1 MKKSLL
7 MMAVALTAMSA
18 SAQLYVTGGDVT
30 GAPAAWTPST
40 PLEVQAVNGE
50 YTFEAKGEFKISL
63 AKGEWT
69 DFNNAAYVLDG
80 GWTTNET
87 TATANLKQGN
97 ANITP
102 AKPAVAITYVV
113 KDDLSTITAQL
124 PTGPVTIDFYV
135 TGAFANWQAA
145 PADYKMTSKGN
156 NVYSFT
162 ATNGLPLG
170 SATEGAGFKITD
182 GSSWYG
188 CDGTAA
194 LNTTLNASTAAQAN
208 FEVEVPAGSEIT
220 FTYVEGGQ
228 STVYINSN
236 GGVTPPRPVDA
247 PAQLY
252 VVGSLAGSM
261 WDPATAVLMTKN
273 DNVFTATN
281 IELIGDANFSFLT
294 AQSWDEA
301 RYGGLVDNEEVT
313 FDGDVATVAI
323 VSGSNAIKA
332 APGIYNMTLTFAAE
346 GNTLKLEKA
355 GEIVV
360 VEDLVLAG
368 DFNGWAENDPAFK
381 MTKDGNTYTYSM
393 DAIEANTAFKVKTA
407 EDGWV
412 TSWGAEGDPS
422 WTEAQP
428 VAVVPNVPM
437 NAWPGSGCNFLVEN
451 ALTNVVITFVKS
463 DDASVASTLTV
474 QGQSAIETVEAAATE
489 APAQYYNL
497 QGIRVLAPEAG
508 QLYIVNRAGKVSKEI
523 AR

>member
-30 GAPAAWTPST
+30 GAPAAWAPST
-40 PLEVQAVNGE
+40 PLEVQAANGE

-69 DFNNAAYVLDG
+69 DFNNAAYTLAG
-80 GWTTNET
+80 GWTANET
-87 TATANLKQGN
+87 TATANLKQGEV
-97 ANITP
+97 NITP
-102 AKPAVAITYVV
+102 AKAGVAITYVV

-124 PTGPVTIDFYV
+124 PTGPVTLDFYV
-135 TGAFANWQAA
+135 TGAFADWQAA

-170 SATEGAGFKITD
+170 SATAGAGFKITD

-194 LNTTLNASTAAQAN
+194 LNTTLNASTSAQAN

-236 GGVTPPRPVDA
+236 GVTPPDPVRVPD
-247 PAQLY
+247 QLY
-252 VVGSLAGSM
+252 VVGALAGSM

-281 IELIGDANFSFLT
+281 IELVGDANFSFLT

-301 RYGGLVDNEEVT
+301 RYGGLVDNEDVT

-323 VSGSNAIKA
+323 VSGANAIKA
-332 APGIYNMTLTFAAE
+332 VPGLYNMTLTFAAE

-381 MTKDGNTYTYSM
+381 MTKDGNTYTYRM
-393 DAIEANTAFKVKTA
+393 DVIAAETQFKVKTA
-407 EDGWV
+407 EAEWK

-428 VAVVPNVPM
+428 VAVVPNVAM

-463 DDASVASTLTV
+463 DDAAVASTLTV

>member
-50 YTFEAKGEFKISL
+50 YTFEAKGGFKISL
-63 AKGEWT
+63 AKGEWN
-69 DFNNAAYVLDG
+69 DFNGAAYTLDG

-87 TATANLKQGN
+87 TATANLKQGD
-97 ANITP
+97 ADITP
-102 AKPAVAITYVV
+102 AKAGVAITYVV

-124 PTGPVTIDFYV
+124 PTGPVTLDFYV
-135 TGAFANWQAA
+135 TGAFADWQAA

-170 SATEGAGFKITD
+170 SATAGAGFKITD

-194 LNTTLNASTAAQAN
+194 LNTTLNASTSAQAN

-236 GGVTPPRPVDA
+236 GVTPPRPVDA

-281 IELIGDANFSFLT
+281 IELVGDANFSFLT

-301 RYGGLVDNEEVT
+301 RYGGLVDNEEAT

-323 VSGSNAIKA
+323 VSGANAIKA
-332 APGIYNMTLTFAAE
+332 VPGIYNMTLTFTAD

-368 DFNGWAENDPAFK
+368 DFNEWADNDPAFK
-381 MTKDGNTYTYSM
+381 MTKDGNTYTYRM
-393 DAIEANTAFKVKTA
+393 DAIAANTAFKVKTA
-407 EDGWV
+407 EAEWK

-428 VAVVPNVPM
+428 VAVILNVAM

-451 ALTNVVITFVKS
+451 ALTNVVITFVRS

-489 APAQYYNL
+489 AAAQYYNL

>member
-30 GAPAAWTPST
+30 GAPAAWAPST
-40 PLEVQAVNGE
+40 PLEVQAANGE

-69 DFNNAAYVLDG
+69 DFNNAAYTLAG
-80 GWTTNET
+80 GWTANET
-87 TATANLKQGN
+87 TATANLKQGEV
-97 ANITP
+97 NITP
-102 AKPAVAITYVV
+102 AKAGVAITYVV

-124 PTGPVTIDFYV
+124 PTGPVTLDFYV
-135 TGAFANWQAA
+135 TGAFADWQAA

-170 SATEGAGFKITD
+170 SATAGAGFKITD

-194 LNTTLNASTAAQAN
+194 LNTTLNASTSAQAN

-236 GGVTPPRPVDA
+236 GVTPPRPVDA

-281 IELIGDANFSFLT
+281 IELVGDANFSFLT

-301 RYGGLVDNEEVT
+301 SYGGLVDNEDVT

-323 VSGSNAIKA
+323 VSGANAIKA
-332 APGIYNMTLTFAAE
+332 VPGLYNMTLTFAAE

-368 DFNGWAENDPAFK
+368 DFNEWADNDPAFK
-381 MTKDGNTYTYSM
+381 MTKDGNTYTYRM
-393 DAIEANTAFKVKTA
+393 DAIAAETQFKVKTA
-407 EDGWV
+407 EAEWK

-428 VAVVPNVPM
+428 VAVVPNVAM

-463 DDASVASTLTV
+463 DDAAVASTLTV

>member
-30 GAPAAWTPST
+30 GAPAAWAPST
-40 PLEVQAVNGE
+40 PLEVQAANGE

-69 DFNNAAYVLDG
+69 DFNNAAYTLAG
-80 GWTTNET
+80 GWTANET
-87 TATANLKQGN
+87 TATANLKQGEV
-97 ANITP
+97 NITP
-102 AKPAVAITYVV
+102 AKAGVAITYVV

-124 PTGPVTIDFYV
+124 PTGPVTLDFYV
-135 TGAFANWQAA
+135 TGAFADWQAA

-170 SATEGAGFKITD
+170 SATAGAGFKITD

-194 LNTTLNASTAAQAN
+194 LNTTLNASTSAQAN

-236 GGVTPPRPVDA
+236 GVTPPRPVDA

-281 IELIGDANFSFLT
+281 IELVGDANFSFLT

-301 RYGGLVDNEEVT
+301 RYGGLVDNEDVT

-323 VSGSNAIKA
+323 VSGANAIKA
-332 APGIYNMTLTFAAE
+332 VPGLYNMTLTFAAE

-368 DFNGWAENDPAFK
+368 DFNEWADNDPAFK
-381 MTKDGNTYTYSM
+381 MTKDGNTYTYRM
-393 DAIEANTAFKVKTA
+393 DAIAAETQFKVKTA
-407 EDGWV
+407 EAEWK

-428 VAVVPNVPM
+428 VAVVPNVAM

-463 DDASVASTLTV
+463 DDAAVASTLTV

>member
-30 GAPAAWTPST
+30 GAPAAWAPST

-50 YTFEAKGEFKISL
+50 YTFEAKGGFKISL
-63 AKGEWT
+63 AKGEWA
-69 DFNNAAYVLDG
+69 DFNGAAYMLDG

-87 TATANLKQGN
+87 TATANLKQGD
-97 ANITP
+97 ADITP
-102 AKPAVAITYVV
+102 AKAGVAITYVV

-124 PTGPVTIDFYV
+124 PTGPVTLDFYV
-135 TGAFANWQAA
+135 TGAFADWQAA

-170 SATEGAGFKITD
+170 SATAGAGFKITD

-194 LNTTLNASTAAQAN
+194 LNTTLNASTSAQAN

-236 GGVTPPRPVDA
+236 GVTPPRPVDA

-261 WDPATAVLMTKN
+261 WDSATAVLMTKN

-281 IELIGDANFSFLT
+281 IELVGDANFSFLT

-301 RYGGLVDNEEVT
+301 RYGGLVDNEDVT

-323 VSGSNAIKA
+323 VSGANAIKA
-332 APGIYNMTLTFAAE
+332 VPGLYNMTLTFAAE

-368 DFNGWAENDPAFK
+368 DFNEWADNDPAFK
-381 MTKDGNTYTYSM
+381 MTKDGNTYTYRM
-393 DAIEANTAFKVKTA
+393 DAIAAETQFKVKTA
-407 EDGWV
+407 EAEWK

-428 VAVVPNVPM
+428 VAVVPNVAM

-463 DDASVASTLTV
+463 DDAAVASTLTV

>member
-1 MKKSLL
+1 M
-7 MMAVALTAMSA
+7 TE
-18 SAQLYVTGGDVT
+18 GGR
-30 GAPAAWTPST
+30 
-40 PLEVQAVNGE
+40 Q
-50 YTFEAKGEFKISL
+50 
-63 AKGEWT
+63 
-69 DFNNAAYVLDG
+69 
-80 GWTTNET
+80 NET
-87 TATANLKQGN
+87 TATANLKQGD
-97 ANITP
+97 ADITP
-102 AKPAVAITYVV
+102 AKAGVAITYVV

-124 PTGPVTIDFYV
+124 PTGPVTLDFYV
-135 TGAFANWQAA
+135 TGAFADWQAA

-170 SATEGAGFKITD
+170 SATAGAGFKITD

-194 LNTTLNASTAAQAN
+194 LNTTLNASTSAQAN

-236 GGVTPPRPVDA
+236 GVTPPDPVRVPD
-247 PAQLY
+247 QLY
-252 VVGSLAGSM
+252 VVGALAGSM

-281 IELIGDANFSFLT
+281 IELVGDANFSFLT

-301 RYGGLVDNEEVT
+301 RYGGLVDNEDVT

-323 VSGSNAIKA
+323 VSGANAIKA
-332 APGIYNMTLTFAAE
+332 VPGLYNMTLTFAAE

-381 MTKDGNTYTYSM
+381 MTKDGNTYTYRM
-393 DAIEANTAFKVKTA
+393 DVIAAETQFKVKTA
-407 EDGWV
+407 EAEWK

-428 VAVVPNVPM
+428 VAVVPNVAM

-463 DDASVASTLTV
+463 DDAAVASTLTV

>member
-1 MKKSLL
+1 MTL
-7 MMAVALTAMSA
+7 
-18 SAQLYVTGGDVT
+18 
-30 GAPAAWTPST
+30 
-40 PLEVQAVNGE
+40 
-50 YTFEAKGEFKISL
+50 
-63 AKGEWT
+63 
-69 DFNNAAYVLDG
+69 
-80 GWTTNET
+80 
-87 TATANLKQGN
+87 
-97 ANITP
+97 
-102 AKPAVAITYVV
+102 
-113 KDDLSTITAQL
+113 
-124 PTGPVTIDFYV
+124 DFYV
-135 TGAFANWQAA
+135 TGAFADWQAA

-170 SATEGAGFKITD
+170 SATAGAGFKITD

-194 LNTTLNASTAAQAN
+194 LNTTLNASTSAQAN

-236 GGVTPPRPVDA
+236 GVTPPRPVDA

-281 IELIGDANFSFLT
+281 IELVGDANFSFLT

-301 RYGGLVDNEEVT
+301 RYGGLVDNEDVT

-323 VSGSNAIKA
+323 VSGANAIKA
-332 APGIYNMTLTFAAE
+332 VPGLYNMTLTFAAE

-368 DFNGWAENDPAFK
+368 DFNEWADNDPAFK
-381 MTKDGNTYTYSM
+381 MTKDGNTYTYRM
-393 DAIEANTAFKVKTA
+393 DAIAAETQFKVKTA
-407 EDGWV
+407 EAEWK

-428 VAVVPNVPM
+428 VAVVPNVAM

-463 DDASVASTLTV
+463 DDAAVASTLTV

>member
-1 MKKSLL
+1 
-7 MMAVALTAMSA
+7 MSA

-50 YTFEAKGEFKISL
+50 YTFEAKGGFKISL

-69 DFNNAAYVLDG
+69 DFNNAAYTLDG

-87 TATANLKQGN
+87 TATANLKQGDGD
-97 ANITP
+97 ITP

-194 LNTTLNASTAAQAN
+194 LNTTLNASTSAQAN

-236 GGVTPPRPVDA
+236 GVTPPRPVDA

-281 IELIGDANFSFLT
+281 IELVGDANFSFLT

-323 VSGSNAIKA
+323 VSGANAIKA
-332 APGIYNMTLTFAAE
+332 VPGLYNMTLTFAAE

-368 DFNGWAENDPAFK
+368 DFNEWADNDPAFK
-381 MTKDGNTYTYSM
+381 MTKDGNTYTYRM
-393 DAIEANTAFKVKTA
+393 DAIAAETQFKVKTA
-407 EDGWV
+407 EAEWK

-428 VAVVPNVPM
+428 VAVVPNVAM

-463 DDASVASTLTV
+463 DDAAVASTLTV

>member
-1 MKKSLL
+1 
-7 MMAVALTAMSA
+7 MAVALTAMSA

-30 GAPAAWTPST
+30 GAPAAWAPST
-40 PLEVQAVNGE
+40 PLEVQAANGE

-69 DFNNAAYVLDG
+69 DFNNAAYTLAG
-80 GWTTNET
+80 GWTANET
-87 TATANLKQGN
+87 TATANLKQGEV
-97 ANITP
+97 NITP
-102 AKPAVAITYVV
+102 AKAGVAITYVV

-124 PTGPVTIDFYV
+124 PTGPVTLDFYV
-135 TGAFANWQAA
+135 TGAFADWQAA

-170 SATEGAGFKITD
+170 SATAGAGFKITD

-194 LNTTLNASTAAQAN
+194 LNTTLNASTSAQAN

-236 GGVTPPRPVDA
+236 GVTPPRPVDA

-281 IELIGDANFSFLT
+281 IELVGDANFSFLT

-301 RYGGLVDNEEVT
+301 RYGGLVDNEDVT

-323 VSGSNAIKA
+323 VSGANAIKA
-332 APGIYNMTLTFAAE
+332 VPGLYNMTLTFAAE

-368 DFNGWAENDPAFK
+368 DFNEWADNDPAFK
-381 MTKDGNTYTYSM
+381 MTKDGNTYTYRM
-393 DAIEANTAFKVKTA
+393 DAIAAETQFKVKTA
-407 EDGWV
+407 EAEWK

-428 VAVVPNVPM
+428 VAVVPNVAM

-463 DDASVASTLTV
+463 DDAAVASTLTV

>member
-50 YTFEAKGEFKISL
+50 YTFEAKGGFKISL
-63 AKGEWT
+63 TKGEWA
-69 DFNNAAYVLDG
+69 DFNGAAYMLDG

-87 TATANLKQGN
+87 TATANLKQGD
-97 ANITP
+97 ADITP
-102 AKPAVAITYVV
+102 AKAGVAITYVV

-124 PTGPVTIDFYV
+124 PTGPVTLDFYV
-135 TGAFANWQAA
+135 TGAFADWQAA

-170 SATEGAGFKITD
+170 SATAGAGFKITD

-194 LNTTLNASTAAQAN
+194 LNTTLNASTSAQAN

-236 GGVTPPRPVDA
+236 GVTPPDPVRVPD
-247 PAQLY
+247 QLY
-252 VVGSLAGSM
+252 VVGALAGSM

-281 IELIGDANFSFLT
+281 IELVGDANFSFLT

-301 RYGGLVDNEEVT
+301 RYGGLVDNEDVT

-323 VSGSNAIKA
+323 VSGANAIKA
-332 APGIYNMTLTFAAE
+332 VPGLYNMTLTFAAE

-381 MTKDGNTYTYSM
+381 MTKDGNTYTYRM
-393 DAIEANTAFKVKTA
+393 DVIAAETQFKVKTA
-407 EDGWV
+407 EAEWK

-428 VAVVPNVPM
+428 VAVVPNVAM

-463 DDASVASTLTV
+463 DDAAVASTLTV

>member
-30 GAPAAWTPST
+30 GAPAAWAPST
-40 PLEVQAVNGE
+40 PLEVQAANGE

-69 DFNNAAYVLDG
+69 DFNNAAYTLAG
-80 GWTTNET
+80 GWTANET
-87 TATANLKQGN
+87 TATANLKQGEV
-97 ANITP
+97 NITP
-102 AKPAVAITYVV
+102 AKAGVAITYVV

-124 PTGPVTIDFYV
+124 PTGPVTLDFYV
-135 TGAFANWQAA
+135 TGAFADWQAA

-170 SATEGAGFKITD
+170 SATAGAGFKITD

-194 LNTTLNASTAAQAN
+194 LNTTLNASTSAQAN

-236 GGVTPPRPVDA
+236 GVTPPRPVDA

-281 IELIGDANFSFLT
+281 IELVGDANFSFLT

-301 RYGGLVDNEEVT
+301 RYGGLVDNEDVT

-323 VSGSNAIKA
+323 VSGANAIKA
-332 APGIYNMTLTFAAE
+332 VPGLYNMTLTFAAE

-381 MTKDGNTYTYSM
+381 MTKDGNTYTYRM
-393 DAIEANTAFKVKTA
+393 DVIAAETQFKVKTA
-407 EDGWV
+407 EAEWK

-428 VAVVPNVPM
+428 VAVVPNVAM

-463 DDASVASTLTV
+463 DDAAVASTLTV

>member
-7 MMAVALTAMSA
+7 MMAVALTAMST

-50 YTFEAKGEFKISL
+50 YTFEAKGAFKISL
-63 AKGEWT
+63 AKGEWA
-69 DFNNAAYVLDG
+69 DFNGAAYMLDG

-87 TATANLKQGN
+87 TATANLKQGD
-97 ANITP
+97 ADITS
-102 AKPAVAITYVV
+102 AKAGVAITYVV

-124 PTGPVTIDFYV
+124 PTGPVTLDFYV
-135 TGAFANWQAA
+135 TGAFADWQAA

-170 SATEGAGFKITD
+170 SATAGAGFKITD

-194 LNTTLNASTAAQAN
+194 LNTTLNASTSAQAN

-236 GGVTPPRPVDA
+236 GVTPPRPVDA

-281 IELIGDANFSFLT
+281 IELVGDANFSFLT

-301 RYGGLVDNEEVT
+301 RYGGLVDNEDVT

-323 VSGSNAIKA
+323 VSGANAIKA
-332 APGIYNMTLTFAAE
+332 VPGLYNMTLTFAAE

-368 DFNGWAENDPAFK
+368 DFNEWADNDPAFK
-381 MTKDGNTYTYSM
+381 MTKDGNTYTYRM
-393 DAIEANTAFKVKTA
+393 DAIAAETQFKVKTA
-407 EDGWV
+407 EAEWK

-428 VAVVPNVPM
+428 VAVVPNVAM

-463 DDASVASTLTV
+463 DDAAVASTLTV
-474 QGQSAIETVEAAATE
+474 QGQSAIETVEAVATE

>member
-50 YTFEAKGEFKISL
+50 YTFEAKGGFKISL
-63 AKGEWT
+63 AKGEWA
-69 DFNNAAYVLDG
+69 DFNGAAYMLDG

-87 TATANLKQGN
+87 TATANLKQGD
-97 ANITP
+97 ADITP
-102 AKPAVAITYVV
+102 AKAGVAITYVV

-124 PTGPVTIDFYV
+124 PTGPVTLDFYV
-135 TGAFANWQAA
+135 TGAFADWQAA

-170 SATEGAGFKITD
+170 SATAGAGFKITD

-194 LNTTLNASTAAQAN
+194 LNTTLNASTSAQAN

-236 GGVTPPRPVDA
+236 GVTPPRPVDA

-281 IELIGDANFSFLT
+281 IELVGDANFSFLT

-301 RYGGLVDNEEVT
+301 RYGGLVDNEDVT

-323 VSGSNAIKA
+323 VSGANAIKA
-332 APGIYNMTLTFAAE
+332 VPGLYNMTLTFAAE

-368 DFNGWAENDPAFK
+368 DFNEWADNDPAFK
-381 MTKDGNTYTYSM
+381 MTKDGNTYTYRM
-393 DAIEANTAFKVKTA
+393 DAIAAETQFKVKTA
-407 EDGWV
+407 EAEWK

-428 VAVVPNVPM
+428 VAVVPNVAM

-463 DDASVASTLTV
+463 DDAAVASTLTV

>member
-30 GAPAAWTPST
+30 GAPAAWAPST
-40 PLEVQAVNGE
+40 PLEVQAANGE

-69 DFNNAAYVLDG
+69 DFNNAAYTLAG
-80 GWTTNET
+80 GWTANET
-87 TATANLKQGN
+87 TATANLKQGEV
-97 ANITP
+97 NITP
-102 AKPAVAITYVV
+102 AKAGVAITYVV

-124 PTGPVTIDFYV
+124 PTGPVTLDFYV
-135 TGAFANWQAA
+135 TGAFADWQAA

-170 SATEGAGFKITD
+170 SATAGAGFKITD

-194 LNTTLNASTAAQAN
+194 LNTTLNASTSAQAN

-236 GGVTPPRPVDA
+236 GVTPPRPVDA

-281 IELIGDANFSFLT
+281 IELVGDANFSFLT

-301 RYGGLVDNEEVT
+301 RYGGLVDNEDVT

-323 VSGSNAIKA
+323 VSGANAIKA
-332 APGIYNMTLTFAAE
+332 VPGLYNMTLTFAAE

-368 DFNGWAENDPAFK
+368 DFNEWADNDPAFK
-381 MTKDGNTYTYSM
+381 MTKDGNTYTYRM
-393 DAIEANTAFKVKTA
+393 DAIAAETQFKVKTA
-407 EDGWV
+407 EAEWK

-428 VAVVPNVPM
+428 VAVVPNVAM
-437 NAWPGSGCNFLVEN
+437 NAWP
-451 ALTNVVITFVKS
+451 
-463 DDASVASTLTV
+463 DP
-474 QGQSAIETVEAAATE
+474 AATSSLKT
-489 APAQYYNL
+489 PSQTWSSPL
-497 QGIRVLAPEAG
+497 
-508 QLYIVNRAGKVSKEI
+508 
-523 AR
+523 